1 MGKIAF
7 VFAGQGAQHPGMGRD
22 LYDASGAVRALFDE
36 AERRRPGTLETMFS
50 GADAELK
57 KTENT
62 QPCLYLAD
70 LAAAAALTDAGVRA
84 DAAAGFSLGEI
95 PALAFAGAY
104 SAEDGFTLACLR
116 GEAMGRAANAVSAS
130 MAAVVKLTNEEVE
143 ALCAAHGG
151 VYPVG
156 GSVPMRYSEDF
167 LRTHSGVYPVNYNC
181 PGQLVVSARTEE
193 MKSFCDA
200 VKAAGGRA
208 IPLNVGGGFHSP
220 FMDGAAEEFGARL
233 GEFDIHPPH
242 MTVYSNYTAA
252 PYGDDVRSLLREQ
265 VRHPVYWEKIVRAL
279 GESGVDTFVECGPG
293 NTLAKLIAKILP
305 EARTFSVE
313 TAEQARAAAKEILG

>member
-36 AERRRPGTLETMFS
+36 AERRRPGTLSTMFS

-116 GEAMGRAANAVSAS
+116 GEAMGRAANAVSAT

-143 ALCAAHGG
+143 ALCAAHG
-151 VYPVG
+151 
-156 GSVPMRYSEDF
+156 
-167 LRTHSGVYPVNYNC
+167 GVYPVNYNC

-279 GESGVDTFVECGPG
+279 GESGVNTFVECGPG

-313 TAEQARAAAKEILG
+313 TAEQAQAAAKEILG

>member
-22 LYDASGAVRALFDE
+22 LYEAYPAVRTLFDE
-36 AERRRPGTLETMFS
+36 AERRRPGTLAVMFS
-50 GADAELK
+50 GTDAELK

-70 LAAAAALTDAGVRA
+70 LAAAMVMTEAGVHA

-95 PALAFAGAY
+95 PALSYAGAY
-104 SAEDGFTLACLR
+104 SPADGFSLACLR
-116 GEAMGRAANAVSAS
+116 GDAMGRAANAVSAS
-130 MAAVVKLTNEEVE
+130 MAAIVKLTNEEVE

-151 VYPVG
+151 VYAVG
-156 GSVPMRYSEDF
+156 ADIPMRYSDEY
-167 LRTHSGVYPVNYNC
+167 LRRSGGVYPVNYNC
-181 PGQLVVSARTEE
+181 PGQLVVSARTED

-220 FMDGAAEEFGARL
+220 FMDGAAQEFGAQLAGFEIVRPRL
-233 GEFDIHPPH
+233 D
-242 MTVYSNYTAA
+242 VYSNCTAA
-252 PYGDDVRSLLREQ
+252 PYGDDVRSLMQEQ
-265 VRHPVYWEKIVRAL
+265 IRRPVYWERIVRAL
-279 GESGVDTFVECGPG
+279 AESGVDTFVECGSG
-293 NTLAKLIAKILP
+293 NTLAKLISKILP
-305 EARTFSVE
+305 GARTFSVE
-313 TAEQARAAAKEILG
+313 TAEQAQAAAKELLG

>member
-104 SAEDGFTLACLR
+104 STEDGFTLACLR
-116 GEAMGRAANAVSAS
+116 GEAMGRAANAVSAT

-143 ALCAAHGG
+143 ALCAAHG
-151 VYPVG
+151 
-156 GSVPMRYSEDF
+156 
-167 LRTHSGVYPVNYNC
+167 GVYPVNYNC

-279 GESGVDTFVECGPG
+279 GESGVNTFVECGPG

-313 TAEQARAAAKEILG
+313 TAEQAQAAAKEILG

>member
-104 SAEDGFTLACLR
+104 SVEDGFTLACLR

-143 ALCAAHGG
+143 ALCAAHG
-151 VYPVG
+151 
-156 GSVPMRYSEDF
+156 
-167 LRTHSGVYPVNYNC
+167 GVYPVNYNC

-279 GESGVDTFVECGPG
+279 GESGVNTFVECGPG

-313 TAEQARAAAKEILG
+313 TAEQAQAAAKEILG